1 MSTQD
6 DKKDVQGRSWDQIT
20 KNGTSS
26 AGSMGVGGTGDSG
39 KLQGDG
45 SQQSARTD
53 DLLDDGTE
61 MGDKGFSSGGGQVQ
75 TGLEGIGK
83 LTGGAKGNRQAG
95 QQGGQRQQGSQGS
108 QGSRASDD
116 ARDDDTQSEFSQDG
130 QSQQGAQGSR
140 ASDEGR
146 GDDTESEFRQDR

>member
-45 SQQSARTD
+45 SRQAAGRTD
-53 DLLDDGTE
+53 DLLDDGSE
-61 MGDKGFSSGGGQVQ
+61 MGEQGYTPGAGQLQ
-75 TGLEGIGK
+75 TGLEGIGN
-83 LTGGAKGNRQAG
+83 LTGGAKGSRQSG
-95 QQGGQRQQGSQGS
+95 RQDDQG
-108 QGSRASDD
+108 
-116 ARDDDTQSEFSQDG
+116 T
-130 QSQQGAQGSR
+130 
-140 ASDEGR
+140 SDEGR
-146 GDDTESEFRQDR
+146 DQENSAGKGQQNR

>member
-20 KNGTSS
+20 KNGSSS

-45 SQQSARTD
+45 SQQAAGRTD

-83 LTGGAKGNRQAG
+83 LTGGGKGNRQSG
-95 QQGGQRQQGSQGS
+95 QQGGQSQQGS
-108 QGSRASDD
+108 QGSRAADEG
-116 ARDDDTQSEFSQDG
+116 RDDDTQSEFSQD
-130 QSQQGAQGSR
+130 R
-140 ASDEGR
+140 
-146 GDDTESEFRQDR
+146 